1 MSAHHGCQSVLKDS
15 ICAATLM
22 GRHFRLKNTRVKSF
36 IWDLDS
42 FEKVSQAFTMSR
54 LLFGSSNVYR
64 HFSRVGHGIDL
75 TLVNCTKKGV
85 FDAHLVNLGKLKP
98 GSLIVTS
105 VLANFISD
113 ACLGLDEAEVDLF
126 ANQQITAH
134 VESLADLIRDCT
146 DGVAY
151 VVPIL
156 DRKIPGSCLCLYEK
170 ETKIRCYESVSCF

>member
-1 MSAHHGCQSVLKDS
+1 MSAHPGCQSVLKDS
-15 ICAATLM
+15 VSAATLM

-36 IWDLDS
+36 IWFFGS
-42 FEKVSQAFTMSR
+42 FEKVSQAFAMSR
-54 LLFGSSNVYR
+54 LLYGSSNVYR

-75 TLVNCTKKGV
+75 TLVNCTKKAV
-85 FDAHLVNLGKLKP
+85 FDAHLVSLGELES

-134 VESLADLIRDCT
+134 VESLADLVRDCV

-156 DRKIPGSCLCLYEK
+156 DRKFPGSCLCLYESK
-170 ETKIRCYESVSCF
+170 RI

>member
-1 MSAHHGCQSVLKDS
+1 MK
-15 ICAATLM
+15 
-22 GRHFRLKNTRVKSF
+22 
-36 IWDLDS
+36 
-42 FEKVSQAFTMSR
+42 KVSLVFAMSR

-75 TLVNCTKKGV
+75 TLVNCTKKAV
-85 FDAHLVNLGKLKP
+85 FDAHLVNLGTLQP

-134 VESLADLIRDCT
+134 VESLADLIRDCV
-146 DGVAY
+146 DGAAY

-156 DRKIPGSCLCLYEK
+156 DRKTPGSCLCCMKAK
-170 ETKIRCYESVSCF
+170 EIKLL